1 MIDALARL
9 LGIRRDQT
17 EDALKSERAA
27 RATLNRRGFLLA
39 GASASAALA
48 TGAIWSLPAVEAAEP
63 VVISGAFL
71 AAKAAEIDAL
81 YAEAARSLS
90 LHVWGSQWGL
100 VAGHSTT
107 LKATLPVTQ
116 GATRSAS
123 P

>member
-48 TGAIWSLPAVEAAEP
+48 AGTLFSFPGVEVVEQIIQPARIGSRLTTFDALLKERYLDSSVVESLLCQPSP
-63 VVISGAFL
+63 MFAFL
-71 AAKAAEIDAL
+71 PREVV
-81 YAEAARSLS
+81 R
-90 LHVWGSQWGL
+90 
-100 VAGHSTT
+100 
-107 LKATLPVTQ
+107 
-116 GATRSAS
+116 
-123 P
+123 